1 MAFPNRDEAT
11 VHDVTD
17 GETLQSIATSV
28 GATVADL
35 TSFNFGTVELK
46 EVNRALVELV
56 GARKETPDGTTY
68 EFTSKDKDRGSG
80 KLLIPK
86 KFEKTGLA
94 PGKTYVAHLKPLVP
108 ICALDIV
115 ELDKWFLPGEASDG
129 GELCT
134 IRYALEGRPT
144 TADKVAFEVHASHYS
159 SAELDDDHEVDF
171 DPIDG
176 TLPVYTE
183 ALAATKGVARSTHS
197 VDNWRGQCNATDGML
212 KPRAGKVRCI
222 NVAFSPYT
230 AHLCFYKEDADKKAR
245 IVLKDFWPRWDT
257 SGNVIADSLKVR
269 YEVEETA
276 RLELGQ
282 IVIFDKTG
290 AVVFRHGL
298 KKGDLSKG
306 LHVFDWD
313 GKLKDGTAALPASM
327 PYRVQLQ
334 AHTGLNEPKGLAIA
348 AMHTEVRL
356 FVDPATGA
364 HPVTPHLDPNSLA
377 LSLAPYA
384 PVEPTQGDDEDRW
397 VQLRLAKAGFHP
409 GPIDGELGRDE
420 AKLAIA
426 EFQRSLATFKG
437 GHYERIKPNGSANS
451 ATTQLLAAI
460 PDDARPMFGD
470 PTSRADVVGA
480 GTINGKLSNPS
491 DANGLLLWVD
501 DRHYYTESVPKG
513 FPDHF
518 DLGNYRES
526 MDVGDGRVDF
536 DAETIARPWVPLA
549 VDLPVLTKDTAGNG
563 LLSTAK
569 IVNAA
574 SRKAI
579 GPLRVDFTFEELPP
593 ELSTV
598 DQTHAAYDKRFVRTH
613 KWLEQTFQG
622 QSASH
627 AGRTLTNCPQAN
639 GGARPASA
647 DAYYKALVGH
657 GDDSLIPWVA
667 YDDTARKAI
676 CTVAHDDYG
685 QEDERV
691 YATHLGR
698 AGAFFRPS
706 RVAGDGYRFGAR
718 VGFDEI
724 GDAPAS
730 FPNRAVLAKRYPL
743 KPQAYTC
750 PLRLWRKTSYRGYL
764 YWCPSADQKW
774 AASHGAAAAHYG
786 PACLHFAQESAPST
800 GGFVQ
805 DRASNL
811 LGFADFRKV
820 IRSNV
825 TGDYRNQPITLN
837 ADYVWPFLTAKRWGL
852 PASEPGTRI
861 NTFRSRV
868 LDPMLNQS
876 WRKFRSE
883 LIWALLA
890 KIERQHGLL
899 KGHLVVQFTDSPRGT
914 IWEYKCGNCNQTFVE
929 MIENLPVAE
938 RMDQLPCPACGA
950 GKSGSGVKPAK
961 TGQAQTSLLLPAVG
975 VGMGATWVFTSGNGD
990 VWAHEMGHHRH
1001 LEHAQS
1007 NPGQTSPAPGAKNAH
1022 HDSQTNTHHAFAVAT
1037 IPRERCWD
1045 LLCIMSYNHSAQYF
1059 CGKCALKMRGWK
1071 VEGLANA
1078 AGGLHD

>member
-11 VHDVTD
+11 VHEVTD
-17 GETLQSIATSV
+17 GETIASIATSV
-28 GATVADL
+28 GATEADIN
-35 TSFNFGTVELK
+35 SFNFGTTDLR

-56 GARKETPDGTTY
+56 GARKKTPDGTTF
-68 EFTSKDKDRGSG
+68 EFTAKDKERGSG
-80 KLLIPK
+80 KILIPK
-86 KFEKTGLA
+86 KFEKKGLA
-94 PGKTYVAHLKPLVP
+94 TGKTYVAQLKPLVP
-108 ICALDIV
+108 ICALEIV
-115 ELDKWFLPGEASDG
+115 ELDKWFLPGEASEG

-134 IRYALEGRPT
+134 IRYALEGSPT

-159 SAELDDDHEVDF
+159 NAELDTDHEVDF
-171 DPIDG
+171 EPIDG
-176 TLPVYTE
+176 TIPVFAQT
-183 ALAATKGVARSTHS
+183 LAANKGVARNTHS
-197 VDNWRGQCNATDGML
+197 VDDWRGQCNATDGML

-230 AHLCFYKEDADKKAR
+230 AHLCFFKDEADKKAR
-245 IVLKDFWPRWDT
+245 IVLKDFWPLWDNGGT
-257 SGNVIADSLKVR
+257 LIADSLKVR
-269 YEVEETA
+269 YEVEETS

-282 IVIFDKTG
+282 IVIVDKTG
-290 AVVFRHGL
+290 AIVFRHGL
-298 KKGDLSKG
+298 KKADLSTG
-306 LHVFDWD
+306 LHVYTWD
-313 GKLKDGTAALPASM
+313 GKLDDGTAALPAQM
-327 PYRVQLQ
+327 PYRVQVQ

-356 FVDPATGA
+356 FVDAATGA
-364 HPVTPHLDPNSLA
+364 HPATPHQDPNSLA
-377 LSLAPYA
+377 LSLAPYV

-397 VQLRLAKAGFHP
+397 VQLRLAKSGFHP
-409 GPIDGELGRDE
+409 GPIDGDVGRDE
-420 AKLAIA
+420 TKLALA
-426 EFQRSLATFKG
+426 EFQRSLPKAKG
-437 GHYERIKPNGSANS
+437 GGFERIKPNGSSNS
-451 ATTQLLAAI
+451 ATRQLLAAVA
-460 PDDARPMFGD
+460 DDKRAMFGD
-470 PTSRADVVGA
+470 PTSRADVVGQ

-491 DANGLLLWVD
+491 DANGLLVWVD

-536 DAETIARPWVPLA
+536 DTETIARPWIPLG
-549 VDLPVLTKDTAGNG
+549 VDLPVLTKDTAGAG
-563 LLSTAK
+563 LQATAK
-569 IVNAA
+569 VVNAA

-598 DQTHAAYDKRFVRTH
+598 DQTHAAYNKQLVRTH

-622 QSASH
+622 QSAAH
-627 AGRTLTNCPQAN
+627 DGRTLTNCPETH
-639 GGARPASA
+639 GGVRPASA
-647 DAYYKALVGH
+647 AAYYKALVGH

-685 QEDERV
+685 QEEERV
-691 YATHLGR
+691 YATHQGR
-698 AGAFFRPS
+698 AGAYFRPS

-764 YWCPSADQKW
+764 YWCPPANQKW
-774 AASHGAAAAHYG
+774 AASHTAAAEHYL
-786 PACLHFAQESAPST
+786 PACLHFAQETAAST
-800 GGFVQ
+800 GAFVQ
-805 DRASNL
+805 AQASNL
-811 LGFADFRKV
+811 IGFADYKKV
-820 IRSNV
+820 VRSHV
-825 TGDYRNQPITLN
+825 TGHYRNEPITL
-837 ADYVWPFLTAKRWGL
+837 DPQYVWPFLTAKRWAL
-852 PASEPGTRI
+852 PVSEPGTRI
-861 NTFRSRV
+861 NTFRLRV
-868 LDPMLNQS
+868 LDPMLNHT
-876 WRKFRSE
+876 WRRFRSE

-890 KIERQHGLL
+890 KIEQQHGLF

-914 IWEYKCGNCNQTFVE
+914 IWEYKCGHCNQRFVE
-929 MIENLPVAE
+929 MIENLTPAE
-938 RMDQLPCPACGA
+938 RMDQLPCPACGT
-950 GKSGSGVKPAK
+950 GKSGSAVKPTK
-961 TGQAQTSLLLPAVG
+961 VAQGTTTLALPAVG

-1001 LEHAQS
+1001 MEHAQS
-1007 NPGQTSPAPGAKNAH
+1007 FPGTNNPAPGAKNAQ
-1022 HDSQTNTHHAFAVAT
+1022 HDSQQNTHNVFAVGTAAK
-1037 IPRERCWD
+1037 ESCWD
-1045 LLCIMSYNHSAQYF
+1045 LMCIMSYNQGAQYF
-1059 CGKCALKMRGWK
+1059 CGKCTLKARGWK
-1071 VEGLANA
+1071 VEGLANP